1 MTKTELN
8 IPKGSNDIAYRAVA
22 NCIFSIE
29 CLIDLG
35 FHTAAEALSKSF
47 FSDPDEEQSQ
57 IALEI
62 LELNPELYND
72 KAMRMI
78 HLNYETSRVK
88 KDIWKN

>member
-8 IPKGSNDIAYRAVA
+8 IPKGSNDIAYRSVA
-22 NCIFSIE
+22 TCIFSIE
-29 CLIDLG
+29 CLVNLG
-35 FHTAAEALSKSF
+35 FNDAAEALTKSF
-47 FSDPDEEQSQ
+47 FGDPDEEQSQ

-78 HLNYETSRVK
+78 HLNYETSRIN
-88 KDIWKN
+88 KDIWKS